1 MMRVSIKRSL
11 EGLLMASAV
20 AFAAVGAVTPGE
32 ARGGG
37 GGGFHGGGGGFH
49 GGGGGFARGGGG
61 GMARVF
67 GGGSGFPRFAPGR
80 FAGPFDQA
88 PVFGGFGGRPALQGG
103 RGDRIG
109 AMAPAQ
115 GGRPREFRHGQFP
128 WRHFH
133 DDFIGWAGP
142 VFWPY
147 AYDELFEASVGPQY
161 IYGSDTDQFWAY
173 DYGDLFAGILFPD
186 VDYGGTT
193 PQQPTTADGSSLA
206 ELCASAQPISDTI
219 PIERLKSVLEPN
231 AYQQTKLA
239 ALEAAETSAAKAIAV
254 SCVTQKPA
262 TPVARIDA
270 VQTRLQKLIEAANI
284 VAAPLDDFYGS
295 LTDEQKARFNQF
307 GQAQRQQTSAMAG
320 KADLPRLC
328 RSEAALPVIAV
339 GRIEKVVRPNAQ
351 QRAELDAL
359 SKAANAA
366 DSRDLPGAS
375 AADAPRAASR
385 DRKSAAGDVAWSRAS
400 AAAPATLLGLARQGP
415 ANSVRRLARRGLT
428 GGEIHVRRGLRIYR
442 SLRPAIA
449 ILASSCAV
457 RPRQKRIQGEPD
469 PPQPRARPNEPAA
482 ETPRRPDFLRYRL
495 SGRVC
500 VKPIIGK
507 SEPAA
512 QITACKPWAC
522 VSSKAAARFDAA
534 MISERVCSNDSDI
547 GLAFGR
553 AKLRRPQKGGAL
565 KYFER
570 ETGFPL
576 RQIENEH
583 EHGPA

>member
-11 EGLLMASAV
+11 EGLLIASAV

-32 ARGGG
+32 ARGGGGFHRRRRLPWRCGGFHGG

-61 GMARVF
+61 GMAGVF

-307 GQAQRQQTSAMAG
+307 GQARREQTSAMAG

-366 DSRDLPGAS
+366 E
-375 AADAPRAASR
+375 
-385 DRKSAAGDVAWSRAS
+385 
-400 AAAPATLLGLARQGP
+400 QG
-415 ANSVRRLARRGLT
+415 
-428 GGEIHVRRGLRIYR
+428 
-442 SLRPAIA
+442 
-449 ILASSCAV
+449 ILATCPEQAPLTPPGRLRAIENRLQAMLHGVEQV
-457 RPRQKRIQGEPD
+457 RLPLQRFWDSLDKDQQ
-469 PPQPRARPNEPAA
+469 
-482 ETPRRPDFLRYRL
+482 T
-495 SGRVC
+495 
-500 VKPIIGK
+500 
-507 SEPAA
+507 
-512 QITACKPWAC
+512 
-522 VSSKAAARFDAA
+522 RFD
-534 MISERVCSNDSDI
+534 
-547 GLAFGR
+547 GL
-553 AKLRRPQKGGAL
+553 QGGV
-565 KYFER
+565 
-570 ETGFPL
+570 
-576 RQIENEH
+576 
-583 EHGPA
+583 

>member
-11 EGLLMASAV
+11 EGLLIAGAV
-20 AFAAVGAVTPGE
+20 AFTAVGAVTPGE
-32 ARGGG
+32 ARGGGGRGGGAFVGGGGFHGGGGGFHGGGGGFHGG

-61 GMARVF
+61 GMAGVF
-67 GGGSGFPRFAPGR
+67 GGGSEFPRFAPGR
-80 FAGPFDQA
+80 FAGPFDEA
-88 PVFGGFGGRPALQGG
+88 PVFGGFVGRPALQGG

-173 DYGDLFAGILFPD
+173 GYDDLFAGILFPD

-239 ALEAAETSAAKAIAV
+239 ALEAAETSAAKAIAA

-339 GRIEKVVRPNAQ
+339 GRIEKAVRPNAQ

-366 DSRDLPGAS
+366 E
-375 AADAPRAASR
+375 
-385 DRKSAAGDVAWSRAS
+385 
-400 AAAPATLLGLARQGP
+400 QG
-415 ANSVRRLARRGLT
+415 
-428 GGEIHVRRGLRIYR
+428 
-442 SLRPAIA
+442 
-449 ILASSCAV
+449 ILATCPEQAPLTPPGRLRAIENRLQAMLHGVEQV
-457 RPRQKRIQGEPD
+457 RLPLQRFWDSLDKDQQ
-469 PPQPRARPNEPAA
+469 
-482 ETPRRPDFLRYRL
+482 T
-495 SGRVC
+495 
-500 VKPIIGK
+500 
-507 SEPAA
+507 
-512 QITACKPWAC
+512 
-522 VSSKAAARFDAA
+522 RFD
-534 MISERVCSNDSDI
+534 
-547 GLAFGR
+547 GL
-553 AKLRRPQKGGAL
+553 QGGV
-565 KYFER
+565 
-570 ETGFPL
+570 
-576 RQIENEH
+576 
-583 EHGPA
+583 